1 MVWISNHVDEGK
13 RVNMKKNKDG
23 EPESDGQLKKKLRDT
38 TRVFENAL
46 KRGALRRAK
55 YILRLYVTGSSARS
69 LRAVHNLKKICE
81 EHFPND
87 YDLEVID
94 IYKDPTAARD
104 EQIIAAPTLVK
115 KLPTPLRKFV
125 GDLSNTQKI
134 LVGLDIYKRQD
145 PNDQL
150 NSART

>member
-1 MVWISNHVDEGK
+1 MAKRKNEGEK
-13 RVNMKKNKDG
+13 GNGKD
-23 EPESDGQLKKKLRDT
+23 PLKSKLRNAT
-38 TRVFENAL
+38 EVFEEAL
-46 KRGALRRAK
+46 KSAPLKRAK

-81 EHFPND
+81 EHLSDD

-94 IYKDPTAARD
+94 IYENPAAARE

-115 KLPTPLRKFV
+115 KLPRPLRKFV

-134 LVGLDIYKRQD
+134 LVGLDIYKRQE
-145 PNDQL
+145 PEDQL
-150 NSART
+150 SGAR